1 MNSVLNV
8 LNDVEGLL
16 SSAIPGVEIFIK
28 SKDPGY
34 TGEYILLDHQPFT
47 FEDVVGNGVVNV
59 HVHVPDLSGGKQ
71 NRERLQ
77 DICDEVIGLFPDD
90 TFLNGYYVDI
100 LSISDSTADEEA
112 GTHFL
117 TIELSITYNNLILWQ
132 ELFMELTM

>member
-8 LNDVEGLL
+8 LYDVEDLIA
-16 SSAIPGVEIFIK
+16 SSLPGIEIFIK
-28 SKDPGY
+28 SKDSTY

-59 HVHVPDLSGGKQ
+59 QVHVPDLAGGKQ

-77 DICDEVIGLFPDD
+77 EICVDVIGLFPDD
-90 TFLNGYYVDI
+90 TFLNGYYVDV
-100 LSISDSTADEEA
+100 LSVSDSTADEEA

-117 TIELSITYNNLILWQ
+117 TIELSITYNNLNI
-132 ELFMELTM
+132 